1 MTQYYNIK
9 GYNHKYS
16 YLTNIFGKCLVFLEG
31 SNMLDSIIALQPKE
45 NYQIYSID
53 SNNNITNY
61 EYNIKDGRAY
71 LVSKIFLPASYCMN
85 RITDFFGIKGQY
97 SIFRGT
103 CYKYKINTWLYV

>member
-1 MTQYYNIK
+1 MTQYYSIK
-9 GYNHKYS
+9 GYNNYS

-31 SNMLDSIIALQPKE
+31 SNMLDRIIALQPKE
-45 NYQIYSID
+45 NYQIYIID
-53 SNNNITNY
+53 SDNNITNY
-61 EYNIKDGRAY
+61 KYSIKDGRAY

-103 CYKYKINTWLYV
+103 CNKYKINTWLYA

>member
-1 MTQYYNIK
+1 MAQYYSIK
-9 GYNHKYS
+9 GYNRNYS

-53 SNNNITNY
+53 SDNNITNY
-61 EYNIKDGRAY
+61 EYNITDGRAY

-103 CYKYKINTWLYV
+103 GNKYKINI

>member
-9 GYNHKYS
+9 GYNPNYL

-53 SNNNITNY
+53 SSNNITNK
-61 EYNIKDGRAY
+61 YNIKDGRLY
-71 LVSKIFLPASYCMN
+71 LISKIFIPASYCMN

-97 SIFRGT
+97 SIFRG
-103 CYKYKINTWLYV
+103 YL

>member
-9 GYNHKYS
+9 GYNHIYS

-45 NYQIYSID
+45 DDQIYSID
-53 SNNNITNY
+53 SDNNITNY
-61 EYNIKDGRAY
+61 KYNIKDGRAY

-103 CYKYKINTWLYV
+103 CSKYKINT

>member
-9 GYNHKYS
+9 GYNHNYS

-45 NYQIYSID
+45 NDQIYSID
-53 SNNNITNY
+53 SDNNITNY
-61 EYNIKDGRAY
+61 RYNIKDK
-71 LVSKIFLPASYCMN
+71 KIHYQGTFFDYMN
-85 RITDFFGIKGQY
+85 LINFVGIKGEY

-103 CYKYKINTWLYV
+103 CNKYKINT